1 MHVVS
6 IITLN
11 NKIFD
16 NVVFFIIKDNI
27 KVTLANTKD
36 KIFFYFLSF
45 FLKIGKFIVSA
56 GA

>member
-36 KIFFYFLSF
+36 KIFFNFLSF